1 MPENG
6 LSKGKAQPAKNG
18 QKGKGK
24 SATGQKR
31 TKGKRESW
39 PRLDFASRTPQF
51 QKVPSRTQ
59 LRTHART
66 HARTNETKRFP
77 GWGRWRSNPPNL
89 RYYVIY
95 TILYTV
101 YHTVYIDLSSVSN
114 EYYISDRHR
123 FRTCFDDNLCGC
135 LI

>member
-24 SATGQKR
+24 STTGKNGQERAR
-31 TKGKRESW
+31 TGKKGKGKAGHGLI
-39 PRLDFASRTPQF
+39 LDQTH
-51 QKVPSRTQ
+51 PSTKNS
-59 LRTHART
+59 LAHSFART

-89 RYYVIY
+89 RYICMYVCTYIY
-95 TILYTV
+95 IYMYV
-101 YHTVYIDLSSVSN
+101 CMYV
-114 EYYISDRHR
+114 
-123 FRTCFDDNLCGC
+123 CM
-135 LI
+135 